1 MSGDAIHLKTL
12 PNLRDLG
19 GYGTEGGGTVSKGVL
34 YRSAALCDVNDS
46 DAESLATMG
55 IKTVFDFRGA
65 SEQEKRPDRLPG
77 DARLVVAD
85 VLADSVGE
93 GDAFREVVSLP
104 SALKAYRTFFLEL
117 TEDANRPALFHCGG
131 GATRTG
137 WAAATTLLL
146 LGVTED
152 DVVAEY
158 TSVDGAK
165 REHLEAGLGE
175 MNKLYGSIESYFT
188 VGLGIGPAGREEL
201 RTALVS

>member
-1 MSGDAIHLKTL
+1 MPGEAIDMKTL

-19 GYGTEGGGTVSKGVL
+19 GYKTEAGGTVSMGVL
-34 YRSAALCDVNDS
+34 FRSAALCDVD
-46 DAESLATMG
+46 DADFERLAG
-55 IKTVFDFRGA
+55 FQIKTVFDLRSADERG
-65 SEQEKRPDRLPG
+65 SRPDRVPDG
-77 DARLVVAD
+77 ARHVGTD
-85 VLADSVGE
+85 VLADSTGD

-104 SALKAYRTFFLEL
+104 SALKAYRTVFLEL
-117 TEDANRPALFHCGG
+117 TEDASRPALFHCGG

-146 LGVTED
+146 LGVAED

-158 TSVDGAK
+158 TSVEGAK
-165 REHLEAGLGE
+165 REHLEAGLDE
-175 MNKLYGSIESYFT
+175 MNKQYGSIESYFT